1 MYFLKQVVT
10 LAVAACGFVSFPALA
25 QQTDCK
31 ARVNIVVL
39 EEKTGLPVAGA
50 LVSAGELQSITDETG
65 LSSIDGLC
73 PGNLHLHIQELGY
86 LKIDRDLKFAAGD
99 TVHITLKSAG
109 QTLDDVEIKG
119 HRQALNT
126 TTSVTTLYAED
137 LDKLKGNNLGNVLKA
152 IPGVNMIQTGATIAK
167 PVINGQYSN
176 RILILNNGIRQE
188 GQQWGSEHAP
198 EIDPFIAQN
207 ISVVKGAEAI
217 RYGAEAMGG
226 VVIIE
231 PPALPSDRSIHGEM
245 NLVGASNGRAGTASG
260 MLSGNFKKIPALAWR
275 VQGTAKQSGD
285 FKTADYFL
293 ENTGAKEL
301 NYSAALG
308 YTKEHFGLGA
318 FYSHFNTKLGIFN
331 GSHIGSKEDL
341 LAAID
346 HGTPFIYRPFSY
358 EINAPRQEVVH
369 DLLKL
374 NGHIHLND
382 YLHLNIQYGFQRDSR
397 KEFDIRRGGRTSLP
411 SQDLSLYTQTLNAS
425 LEYFDGKHWKAT
437 FGLDGLYQDNKNVPG
452 TLTTP
457 IIPDY
462 IAKGAGAYAIGKY
475 LRDGY
480 ELEAGLR
487 YDYKN
492 VNALGYDKFKELYGD
507 TREFNNVTSSLG
519 AVWHASRELD
529 IRTNIG
535 TAFRPA
541 TVNELF
547 SRGIHQT
554 VGGYEIGDSTLNSE
568 KSLKWITSLQY
579 NNADNWLSVYVD
591 AYANYFNNYIYA
603 MFTGNYYES
612 LSGSFPIYQQQQTNA
627 RFLGADFTA
636 KAKFLQRFDYT
647 LKGSFVRAKNTSDN
661 RFLPMVPADRLEQ
674 ALQYKYDPAPFLHD
688 SYVQLA
694 HVFVAKQ
701 NRYDAAGELAPPPDA
716 YHLLNLSIG
725 TKLMPGRQSLN
736 VNFAVD
742 NLTNTL
748 YKDYLNRFRYYS
760 HDLGRNFVLRL
771 TYRI

>member
-10 LAVAACGFVSFPALA
+10 LIVTACGCISFPALA
-25 QQTDCK
+25 QQTDCN
-31 ARVNIVVL
+31 ARLHILVL
-39 EEKTGLPVAGA
+39 EEKTGQPLAGA
-50 LVSAGELQSITDETG
+50 LVSAGERQSISDENG
-65 LSSIDGLC
+65 WSNLDGLC
-73 PGNLHLHIQELGY
+73 AGDLHLHVQELGY
-86 LKIDRDLKFAAGD
+86 INIDQDLKFAPDD
-99 TVHITLKSAG
+99 TVRISLKSAG
-109 QTLDDVEIKG
+109 QTLDAVEIRDHK
-119 HRQALNT
+119 QALNT
-126 TTSVTTLYAED
+126 TTSLTTLHAED
-137 LDKLKGNNLGNVLKA
+137 LDKLKGNNLGNILKS

-207 ISVVKGAEAI
+207 ISVVKGSEAI
-217 RYGAEAMGG
+217 RYGADAMGG

-231 PPALPSDRSIHGEM
+231 PPALPSDSSLHAEM

-318 FYSHFNTKLGIFN
+318 FYSHFNTRLGIFN
-331 GSHIGSKEDL
+331 GSHIGSTEDL
-341 LAAID
+341 TAAIN
-346 HGTPFIYRPFSY
+346 HGIPFVYRPFSY
-358 EINAPRQEVVH
+358 EINAPRQEVIH

-382 YLHLNIQYGFQRDSR
+382 YLHFNLQYGFQRDSR

-411 SQDLSLYTQTLNAS
+411 SQDLNLYTQTLNANI
-425 LEYFDGKHWKAT
+425 EYFNGKHWKAT
-437 FGLDGLYQDNKNVPG
+437 FGLDGLYQNNENVPG

-462 IAKGAGAYAIGKY
+462 VAKGAGLYGIVRY
-475 LRDGY
+475 LHDNY
-480 ELEAGLR
+480 ELEGGLR

-492 VNALGYDKFKELYGD
+492 IIAAGYDNNQTLYGD
-507 TREFNNVTSSLG
+507 TRTFHNVTSSLG
-519 AVWHASRELD
+519 AVWHVSRELD
-529 IRTNIG
+529 LRTNIG

-547 SRGIHQT
+547 SNGIHQS
-554 VGGYEIGDSTLNSE
+554 VGVWEKGDPSLVSE
-568 KSLKWITSLQY
+568 KSLKWITSIQY
-579 NNADNWLSVYVD
+579 NNTPGWLSVYLD
-591 AYANYFNNYIYA
+591 LYANYFNNYIYA
-603 MFTGNYYES
+603 QPTGEVES
-612 LSGSFPIYQQQQTNA
+612 RIVGAFPVFRQKQTNA
-627 RFLGADFTA
+627 RFLGGDLTA
-636 KAKFLQRFDYT
+636 KVNLPYHFDYT
-647 LKGSFVRAKNTSDN
+647 LKGSVIRAKNTVDN
-661 RFLPMVPADRLEQ
+661 VYLPMIPADRLEQ
-674 ALQYKYDPAPFLHD
+674 ALQYKYDPASFLHD
-688 SYVQLA
+688 SYIQLA

-701 NRYDAAGELAPPPDA
+701 TRYNMASELAPPPDA
-716 YHLLNLSIG
+716 YHLLNFSIG
-725 TKLMPGRQSLN
+725 TRFALGKQSLN

-748 YKDYLNRFRYYS
+748 YKDYLNRFRYYA
-760 HDLGRNFVLRL
+760 HDLGRNFILRL